1 MSLKS
6 KRRNIRLIARSVD
19 LAAIVACFAAA
30 GAIATFMQQRGLF
43 IWPRPQPNDIAGWP
57 AHYAILLIASLSLWA
72 SVSGHLRLYDSN
84 QEALAAPSF
93 RQLIR
98 AIVLWLGII
107 ISSIFLL
114 KLRGLSRQ
122 FTVTFFT
129 FASFS
134 ILFRNLFQSRIL
146 RRAGGRTHQRNAIVV
161 GDASSALGLTQLLDS
176 VRAYDSVALAE
187 ESADSLMAAP
197 TAANSTRSASL
208 TINRSPDIF
217 LLSGSGTSISHD
229 TILKLLKEQRVV
241 HIVPA
246 LIDAALFRL
255 SISEIGGVPVVTLSA
270 GQLSRWQ
277 TASKRLL
284 DLVVTAAAL
293 MMFAPLMALIA
304 IAIRLTSFGPIFFRQ
319 ERLGQSGRRFRIFKF
334 RTMRQD
340 AEAILKA
347 NPELYIKYRNSN
359 FKLSK
364 DEDFRVT
371 PLGRFLRASSLDEL
385 PQLLNVLIG
394 DMSLVG
400 PRPIVPD
407 EIERYDDYA
416 KLLLSVKPGIT
427 GYWQVNGRSLISDY
441 AARVRLDME
450 YIRDQ
455 SLRADLQIMLK
466 TVSAVT
472 RIEGAH

>member
-1 MSLKS
+1 MRLKA
-6 KRRNIRLIARSVD
+6 KPRNIRLIARSVD
-19 LAAIVACFAAA
+19 LAAIVMCFASA
-30 GAIATFMQQRGLF
+30 GAIATLMQQRGLF

-57 AHYAILLIASLSLWA
+57 AHYAILLITSLSLWA
-72 SVSGHLRLYDSN
+72 LISGHLRLYDFN
-84 QEALAAPSF
+84 QEAFPTPSA
-93 RQLIR
+93 RQLIH
-98 AIVLWLGII
+98 AILLWLGII
-107 ISSIFLL
+107 IASIFLL
-114 KLRGLSRQ
+114 KLHGLSRQ
-122 FTVTFFT
+122 FTVTFLT
-129 FASFS
+129 FASLS
-134 ILFRNLFQSRIL
+134 ILFRNLCQSRIL
-146 RRAGGRTHQRNAIVV
+146 RRASARTRQRNAIVM
-161 GDASSALGLTQLLDS
+161 GDTTSALGLTQLLHS
-176 VRAYDSVALAE
+176 LQAYDSVALAD
-187 ESADSLMAAP
+187 ESTDSLMA
-197 TAANSTRSASL
+197 TVAANSSHSASPA
-208 TINRSPDIF
+208 TNRSPDIF

-229 TILKLLKEQRVV
+229 TILKLLKERWVV

-255 SISEIGGVPVVTLSA
+255 SISEVADVPVITLSA

-277 TASKRLL
+277 TAFKRLV
-284 DLVVTAAAL
+284 DLIVTAGAL
-293 MMFAPLMALIA
+293 IMFTPLMALIA
-304 IAIRLTSFGPIFFRQ
+304 LAIKVTSFGPIFFRQ
-319 ERLGQSGRRFRIFKF
+319 ERLGQNGRRLRIFKF
-334 RTMRQD
+334 RTMRPD
-340 AEAILKA
+340 AEALLKA
-347 NPELYIKYRNSN
+347 DPELYIKYRTSN

-364 DEDFRVT
+364 DEDFRLT

-407 EIERYDDYA
+407 EIERYDDFA

-472 RIEGAH
+472 RMEGAH